1 MIKYVHTNII
11 ARDWRK
17 LADFY
22 IKIFGC
28 TEKPPQRDLAG
39 EWLDRAAS
47 LKNAHLK
54 GMHLRLP
61 GYDSS
66 GPTLEIFQYDESAP
80 AEIRAANSE
89 GFGHLAFAVDDV
101 DACVTMI
108 LENGGSLCGEVVKT
122 KVKGAGVLHFAY
134 ARDPEGNIIEIQKWG

>member
-11 ARDWRK
+11 ARDWRR

-22 IKIFGC
+22 IKVFGC

-47 LKNAHLK
+47 LQNAHLR
-54 GMHLRLP
+54 GMHLYLP
-61 GYDSS
+61 GYDKN
-66 GPTLEIFQYDESAP
+66 GPTLEIFQYDESIP
-80 AEIRAANSE
+80 EKIRSANSE

-101 DACVTMI
+101 DSCVKEI

-122 KVKGAGVLHFAY
+122 EVNGVGMLHFAY
-134 ARDPEGNIIEIQKWG
+134 ARDPEGNIIEIQKWE